1 MSALHTSAIS
11 DGTPSAEDMKDTIYK
26 LQQRVAGY
34 STEAQVYQEGDD
46 RINIEI
52 PGVTDANKIL
62 EELGKPGSLTFQ
74 TEDGTTVLEGTDVQ
88 TAQAATSAD
97 SLGNSQN
104 VVELSADR
112 RRSKEVLQM
121 LQKLTSENVLYIIYD
136 NQVISAP
143 TVQSAYYRR
152 YSTDHRNGRPGRSR
166 ESGIFHPYRFSVT
179 GTGRTSFQRCRSTA
193 WISSHQHQY

>member
-1 MSALHTSAIS
+1 
-11 DGTPSAEDMKDTIYK
+11 MKDTIYK

-104 VVELSADR
+104 VVEL
-112 RRSKEVLQM
+112 Q
-121 LQKLTSENVLYIIYD
+121 LTDEGAKKFSDATEANIGKRIYIIYD
-136 NQVISAP
+136 NQVIILKEIHKTIGCFSWLH
-143 TVQSAYYRR
+143 TIHV
-152 YSTDHRNGRPGRSR
+152 
-166 ESGIFHPYRFSVT
+166 SGIILYARAEPCFS
-179 GTGRTSFQRCRSTA
+179 
-193 WISSHQHQY
+193 